1 MIQTAYFYR
10 ELLSEKFLQ
19 TENPKTII
27 PVRLKNDFN
36 PEHLYYSENKKE
48 WISIPENAGDKN
60 IFSEENLGG
69 YAVEF
74 VEFPIEPDM
83 SFLADCDFIIKDYQT
98 GDFKDPEL
106 EDFSPSQMQKFLE
119 YRRQKKRHIFN
130 KENFKDKNGVEKDI
144 HSAKISVDTENLTL
158 TISFYKFI
166 RSENRKT
173 EIFREVPA
181 TEEKKLFFDMKN
193 GEADLI
199 SDYQGKDY
207 CIKKKNG
214 SWYEIRSYSL
224 EKEKF
229 LKDKKLS
236 DGELYNKIV
245 NICNSESREL
255 PVCVLKS
262 AFEKL
267 LELAESFT
275 GVSFDDRRNAF
286 KTKKDVQYL
295 LEMYRLTMLPFEP
308 ALYEIIVDSELQK
321 QPVIF
326 KYKRSDSKIFKR
338 FCRKY
343 KIRNTKILRKCFME
357 RPSVLLTFVRLK
369 DSGFKDMNLY
379 NRVLTAPDNCLI
391 IDSCDATSL
400 AFFCRWSIKKRG
412 QKNTLNSILKDA
424 NRYAQENAQEAGL
437 DLDINFMNIHN
448 YTLTDALDMFCKYF
462 KHIPDS
468 LKEDILKDGFT
479 EFNHDALANISWQ
492 YEHKNVTFKYTYEEK
507 RLEDEID
514 GYKFCL
520 PENSYQLCEIGT
532 ALHNCVASYA
542 DRVKEKECTIVYAAK
557 DDKYKIC
564 IELQGKK
571 ICQERTD
578 HNELPEKEEQKV
590 LYKWHDRHALV
601 H

>member
-173 EIFREVPA
+173 EISREVPA

-412 QKNTLNSILKDA
+412 QKNTMNTLLKTNDSH
-424 NRYAQENAQEAGL
+424 NIRDGL
-437 DLDINFMNIHN
+437 I
-448 YTLTDALDMFCKYF
+448 MFCKYF

-492 YEHKNVTFKYTYEEK
+492 YEHKNITFEYTDEQK
-507 RLEDEID
+507 HLEDEID

-532 ALHNCVASYA
+532 AMHNCVASYS
-542 DRVKEKECTIVYAAK
+542 DKVKEKQCTIVYAEK
-557 DDKYKIC
+557 DDKYIFC
-564 IELQGKK
+564 IEVQENR
-571 ICQERTD
+571 IVQERLD
-578 HNELPEKEEQKV
+578 HNATPQKEEQKI
-590 LYKWHDRHALV
+590 LDKWHERHYLV
-601 H
+601 TK

>member
-1 MIQTAYFYR
+1 MESNQRHT
-10 ELLSEKFLQ
+10 
-19 TENPKTII
+19 
-27 PVRLKNDFN
+27 DFQ
-36 PEHLYYSENKKE
+36 S
-48 WISIPENAGDKN
+48 G
-60 IFSEENLGG
+60 
-69 YAVEF
+69 
-74 VEFPIEPDM
+74 
-83 SFLADCDFIIKDYQT
+83 SFIT
-98 GDFKDPEL
+98 PEL
-106 EDFSPSQMQKFLE
+106 EDFSPSQMKKFIE
-119 YRRQKKRHIFN
+119 YRWQKKLYKFN
-130 KENFKDKNGVEKDI
+130 EKNFKDKKKIEKDY
-144 HSAKISVDTENLTL
+144 HSAKITTDTENLTL
-158 TISFYKFI
+158 TIKFYKFV
-166 RSENRKT
+166 REKNKNT
-173 EIFREVPA
+173 EVPQ
-181 TEEKKLFFDMKN
+181 TEEMTLFFDMKN
-193 GEADLI
+193 GRTDVLQ
-199 SDYQGKDY
+199 DYYDHNSLKN
-207 CIKKKNG
+207 KNG
-214 SWYEIRSYSL
+214 TWYNINRYSF
-224 EKEKF
+224 KQKKA
-229 LKDKKLS
+229 LKDKKLT
-236 DGELYNKIV
+236 DAELNTEI
-245 NICNSESREL
+245 ESQCEYLEEVEL
-255 PVCVLKS
+255 PVCVFEK
-262 AFEKL
+262 AFEKI
-267 LELAESFT
+267 LELAELFT
-275 GVSFDDRRNAF
+275 GVSFEEKRNLA
-286 KTKKDVQYL
+286 KTKTDFKYL
-295 LEMYRLTMLPFEP
+295 LEIYKITMLPFEP
-308 ALYEIIVDSELQK
+308 SLYDIIMDTEIQSR
-321 QPVIF
+321 PVIF
-326 KYKRSDSKIFKR
+326 NYKKNDSKVFKR

-357 RPSVLLTFVRLK
+357 RPFVLITFLRLK

-379 NRVLTAPDNCLI
+379 NRILTDSDKCSIIDNC
-391 IDSCDATSL
+391 DDRSL

-412 QKNTLNSILKDA
+412 QKNTMNTLLKTNDSH
-424 NRYAQENAQEAGL
+424 NIRDGL
-437 DLDINFMNIHN
+437 I
-448 YTLTDALDMFCKYF
+448 MFCKYF

>member
-1 MIQTAYFYR
+1 MT
-10 ELLSEKFLQ
+10 
-19 TENPKTII
+19 
-27 PVRLKNDFN
+27 
-36 PEHLYYSENKKE
+36 
-48 WISIPENAGDKN
+48 
-60 IFSEENLGG
+60 
-69 YAVEF
+69 
-74 VEFPIEPDM
+74 
-83 SFLADCDFIIKDYQT
+83 
-98 GDFKDPEL
+98 
-106 EDFSPSQMQKFLE
+106 
-119 YRRQKKRHIFN
+119 
-130 KENFKDKNGVEKDI
+130 
-144 HSAKISVDTENLTL
+144 
-158 TISFYKFI
+158 
-166 RSENRKT
+166 
-173 EIFREVPA
+173 
-181 TEEKKLFFDMKN
+181 LFFDMKN
-193 GEADLI
+193 GKVDVLQ
-199 SDYQGKDY
+199 DYYNHKY
-207 CIKKKNG
+207 LKNKNG
-214 SWYEIRSYSL
+214 VWYNINRYSF
-224 EKEKF
+224 KQKKA
-229 LKDKKLS
+229 LKDKKLT
-236 DGELYNKIV
+236 DADLNT
-245 NICNSESREL
+245 ESQSQCRYLEESEL
-255 PVCVLKS
+255 PVCVFQK
-262 AFEKL
+262 AFEKI
-267 LELAESFT
+267 LELAELFT
-275 GVSFDDRRNAF
+275 GVSFEEKRNLP
-286 KTKKDVQYL
+286 KTKTDFKYL
-295 LEMYRLTMLPFEP
+295 LEIYKITILPFEP
-308 ALYEIIVDSELQK
+308 SLYDIIIDSEIQSR
-321 QPVIF
+321 PVIF
-326 KYKRSDSKIFKR
+326 NYKRNDSKVFKR

-357 RPSVLLTFVRLK
+357 RPYVLITFLKLK

-379 NRVLTAPDNCLI
+379 NRILTDSDKCSIIDNCY
-391 IDSCDATSL
+391 DRSL

-412 QKNTLNSILKDA
+412 QKNTMNTLLKTNDSH
-424 NRYAQENAQEAGL
+424 NIRDGL
-437 DLDINFMNIHN
+437 I
-448 YTLTDALDMFCKYF
+448 MFCKYF